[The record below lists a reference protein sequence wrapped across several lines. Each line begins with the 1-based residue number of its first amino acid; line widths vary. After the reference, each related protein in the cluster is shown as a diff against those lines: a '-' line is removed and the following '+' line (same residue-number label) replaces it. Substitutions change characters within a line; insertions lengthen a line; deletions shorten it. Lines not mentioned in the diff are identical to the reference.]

1 MTREKAID
9 WGAASLFAHD
19 RDICELAY
27 LQGETW
33 ETFGKSYPKR
43 KAEYMHKSERFLDA
57 LTAAGMV
64 VVNAKP
70 DDEEIK
76 KISEGMG
83 WTGNEPTIRKW
94 VECLIREM
102 SVEAPS
108 RRFRH
113 DGE

>member
-64 VVNAKP
+64 VVPREQYERLRFAAGLSDK
-70 DDEEIK
+70 DDGLVSIA
-76 KISEGMG
+76 G
-83 WTGNEPTIRKW
+83 
-94 VECLIREM
+94 
-102 SVEAPS
+102 EAVSTLAAALSSTPKT
-108 RRFRH
+108 FTAP
-113 DGE
+113 

>member
-1 MTREKAID
+1 MTREQLIEVMA
-9 WGAASLFAHD
+9 
-19 RDICELAY
+19 
-27 LQGETW
+27 
-33 ETFGKSYPKR
+33 
-43 KAEYMHKSERFLDA
+43 KAECLHDDPKCNWEALPERHKDSYRESQAAILDA